1 MPLYKYDFIQENDK
15 LTAVLPLTRSMSFY
29 WSLLKPEALV
39 IALYIEAVGME
50 ACYSVV
56 HGSVKSSSNT
66 CILCLM
72 LLIYLTCIRLVAS
85 VCHAMF
91 MKTHFVSPKVQRK
104 TTFFSIFLF
113 FIFYSGTILNSHE
126 LAMQHMSDILHYN
139 KNCRYNYGSV
149 TFSLY
154 KVCKYM

>member
-1 MPLYKYDFIQENDK
+1 M
-15 LTAVLPLTRSMSFY
+15 
-29 WSLLKPEALV
+29 

-72 LLIYLTCIRLVAS
+72 LLISCMHS
-85 VCHAMF
+85 VSGMCLSRHVYENAF
-91 MKTHFVSPKVQRK
+91 CFANITKENDV
-104 TTFFSIFLF
+104 FFSIFQF

-154 KVCKYM
+154 KVFKYMK

>member
-1 MPLYKYDFIQENDK
+1 
-15 LTAVLPLTRSMSFY
+15 MSFY

-56 HGSVKSSSNT
+56 HRSVKSSSNY
-66 CILCLM
+66 IHVFYVLCYL
-72 LLIYLTCIRLVAS
+72 YLTCIRLVAR

-91 MKTHFVSPKVQRK
+91 MKTHFVLQKLQRK
-104 TTFFSIFLF
+104 TTFFSIFTF
-113 FIFYSGTILNSHE
+113 FIFYPGTILNLHE

-139 KNCRYNYGSV
+139 RNLKIQLWICDFFTLQSFQIHVMRRSSAF
-149 TFSLY
+149 THISQSRLS
-154 KVCKYM
+154 K

>member
-1 MPLYKYDFIQENDK
+1 
-15 LTAVLPLTRSMSFY
+15 MSFY

-72 LLIYLTCIRLVAS
+72 LLIYLTCIRLVGS

-91 MKTHFVSPKVQRK
+91 MKTHFVLQILQRK
-104 TTFFSIFLF
+104 TTFFFNFSIFYFLLGDNIKF
-113 FIFYSGTILNSHE
+113 T
-126 LAMQHMSDILHYN
+126 
-139 KNCRYNYGSV
+139 
-149 TFSLY
+149 
-154 KVCKYM
+154 